1 MVKHQSL
8 AHPGEQ
14 PAFIFKVVSSH
25 RTALNRQVRDAVRI
39 RRRGGAGNILNSEAE
54 FNRCHIPRLVVE
66 EEDQDTKV
74 KRLLMEKELREEMRK
89 ILEDNDLSWEEQ
101 KTRAQE
107 LTARK
112 RSRDEVGGEQ
122 ETQEEGAPRKKM
134 RKLQFEVLDND
145 WGAKDSGGEEED
157 STARIP
163 VASITVP
170 SNPPTTNHHP

>member
-74 KRLLMEKELREEMRK
+74 KRLLIEKEHREEMRK
-89 ILEDNDLSWEEQ
+89 ILEDNDSSWEEQ

-107 LTARK
+107 LAARK
-112 RSRDEVGGEQ
+112 RSRDKVGGEQ
-122 ETQEEGAPRKKM
+122 ETQEDGALRKKM
-134 RKLQFEVLDND
+134 R
-145 WGAKDSGGEEED
+145 
-157 STARIP
+157 
-163 VASITVP
+163 
-170 SNPPTTNHHP
+170 